1 METIQDENIEIWEV
15 EIWVVPDED
24 VKEYLDQEKKTQEEN
39 QNNVNTEKQED
50 NWKVENE

>member
-1 METIQDENIEIWEV
+1 METIQDENIETWEV
-15 EIWVVPDED
+15 EIWVVPEED
-24 VKEYLDQEKKTQEEN
+24 VIAYLEQEKEEEN